1 MAVAV
6 PDGLPLQPGDVVDV
20 VGAAGVVAR
29 RAGVVRVSEA
39 TAVLDVAEADAP
51 AVARAGAAGDA
62 VVVLSP

>member
-1 MAVAV
+1 M
-6 PDGLPLQPGDVVDV
+6 VDV